1 MKDDDEACCFLE
13 DQLHQ
18 SDELYTLV
26 APSNSDSIETL
37 RKKIDDCRKF
47 SPQKLQCYLDN
58 ITVLCLNYVGDESFN
73 LIMIPKVN
81 FLKECIAK
89 ITKDFKINVTKL
101 LPELLENL
109 IEYFLLICNDIERIM
124 SGVDNIISVAKLM
137 LETEQKSM
145 IEQLKGA
152 RKSLTT
158 VVDKH
163 LLLLIDKQSDLILLP
178 NFDIE
183 SQIEVNKFHQNI
195 DWLNEECKVNK
206 KNVCNICCLFYNF
219 CSGHDQSI

>member
-1 MKDDDEACCFLE
+1 
-13 DQLHQ
+13 
-18 SDELYTLV
+18 
-26 APSNSDSIETL
+26 
-37 RKKIDDCRKF
+37 
-47 SPQKLQCYLDN
+47 
-58 ITVLCLNYVGDESFN
+58 
-73 LIMIPKVN
+73 MIPKVN

-219 CSGHDQSI
+219 CSGDMINQFENVDQLSQLIDDANQMINLISYLSSYSGMAHIELKHMLSVHKLKYYSYGIL